1 MREVKEYADYLIE
14 WIVSKQDLELD
25 RVTEFEIVRVIVDSV
40 EMYGKEKYK

>member
-1 MREVKEYADYLIE
+1 MGEVKEYADYLIE

-40 EMYGKEKYK
+40 EMYEKEKYK